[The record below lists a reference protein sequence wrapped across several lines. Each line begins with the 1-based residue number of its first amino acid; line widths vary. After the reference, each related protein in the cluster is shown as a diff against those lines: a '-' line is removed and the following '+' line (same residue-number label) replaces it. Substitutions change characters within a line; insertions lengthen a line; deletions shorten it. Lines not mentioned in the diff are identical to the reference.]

1 MLPAKNERKRAQ
13 VMNLL
18 ARKED
23 DESLPPAKTIG
34 RGDAAMKLA
43 RQDRLMMSLKSPTP
57 QTPRVITI
65 QKPLIGLALRKTAM
79 ICTSGL
85 NIHPVS
91 ISTNVIRDKLVALA
105 RGPGAG
111 VLSTYGAIPVGLA
124 KPRPVYS
131 PRLKTKR
138 RHVLAE
144 YAEGKIAVLIA
155 RLAKSCAI
163 KLRLGTVVDVIVRE
177 LTSDGKF
184 TSCIPKESWTDRR
197 QYIAPNGPLALVESS
212 KPQDAVTATDPCPNF
227 QLILED
233 GTSGAGML
241 HQVSLKDSCVF
252 ALMQETANRRGA
264 FPMGGY

>member
-65 QKPLIGLALRKTAM
+65 QKALIGLALRKTAM

-131 PRLKTKR
+131 PRSRLTVSR
-138 RHVLAE
+138 
-144 YAEGKIAVLIA
+144 AVWQEFRAPRTPWSRCNYPVAHSQRSVRVSIIWWLV
-155 RLAKSCAI
+155 
-163 KLRLGTVVDVIVRE
+163 GTPDE
-177 LTSDGKF
+177 FSTETG
-184 TSCIPKESWTDRR
+184 
-197 QYIAPNGPLALVESS
+197 
-212 KPQDAVTATDPCPNF
+212 
-227 QLILED
+227 
-233 GTSGAGML
+233 
-241 HQVSLKDSCVF
+241 SL
-252 ALMQETANRRGA
+252 L
-264 FPMGGY
+264 

>member
-1 MLPAKNERKRAQ
+1 MLPAKNERKRAR

-91 ISTNVIRDKLVALA
+91 ISTKVIRDKLVALA

-111 VLSTYGAIPVGLA
+111 VLSTYGAIPVALA

-131 PRLKTKR
+131 PRS
-138 RHVLAE
+138 
-144 YAEGKIAVLIA
+144 
-155 RLAKSCAI
+155 RLAVSRAVWQEF
-163 KLRLGTVVDVIVRE
+163 R
-177 LTSDGKF
+177 
-184 TSCIPKESWTDRR
+184 
-197 QYIAPNGPLALVESS
+197 APRTP
-212 KPQDAVTATDPCPNF
+212 
-227 QLILED
+227 
-233 GTSGAGML
+233 
-241 HQVSLKDSCVF
+241 
-252 ALMQETANRRGA
+252 
-264 FPMGGY
+264 

>member
-1 MLPAKNERKRAQ
+1 MLPAKNERKRAR

-43 RQDRLMMSLKSPTP
+43 RQDRLMMSLKSPTT

-79 ICTSGL
+79 ICTPGL

-105 RGPGAG
+105 RGPGPG

-131 PRLKTKR
+131 PRLKAKT
-138 RHVLAE
+138 RHVLAD

-155 RLAKSCAI
+155 RLVKSCAI
-163 KLRLGTVVDVIVRE
+163 KLRLGTVVGVIVGENKLAQRA
-177 LTSDGKF
+177 S
-184 TSCIPKESWTDRR
+184 
-197 QYIAPNGPLALVESS
+197 LALVESS
-212 KPQDAVTATDPCPNF
+212 KPQDAVTVTDPRPNF

-233 GTSGAGML
+233 RTSAPKETRL

-252 ALMQETANRRGA
+252 ALMQETANKRGA
-264 FPMGGY
+264 FPVGGY